1 MLTLASSCRCT
12 TPADMTSCLKGA
24 SWTNYST
31 PRRSQPSFQNS
42 ETPFDFQ
49 ALKPTILNMEKYK
62 VSDPMRL
69 FTFVVSVG
77 FVAIGAI
84 GVMAIASGNSDG

>member
-1 MLTLASSCRCT
+1 MLTLAST

-77 FVAIGAI
+77 FVAIG
-84 GVMAIASGNSDG
+84 VMAIASGNSDG

>member
-1 MLTLASSCRCT
+1 
-12 TPADMTSCLKGA
+12 
-24 SWTNYST
+24 
-31 PRRSQPSFQNS
+31 
-42 ETPFDFQ
+42 
-49 ALKPTILNMEKYK
+49 MEKYK